1 MKHKYL
7 SLAVLSLFSGMTM
20 AATSVTLYGTAE
32 IAYRDDTRD
41 NSELRQ
47 DAAGE
52 SRVGF
57 KGQEDLGNGMAAFF
71 QLESRYNLDT
81 GVNTGT
87 NDNTGFF
94 DEKAFVGLSFANGAH
109 KVYFGK
115 APSPIDRLGNNVGH
129 LVNDFGVKSSM
140 GGWRNGAFYDYNAN
154 GLLVA
159 AAVTTK
165 GGAYS
170 PNTNATLDKN
180 GNVIALSEGA
190 KDSKSSYGISA
201 RYDAANWYLGAGW
214 QADNDRGAGIA
225 DFTAMTPTIDT
236 DTGSGVK
243 HEWLVVGGYKWN
255 PVFLGASYADA
266 RGYDDEKRRIIQ
278 AHIGGNL
285 TPNDQLFVNYANY
298 RTKDD
303 VSTYEK
309 VQKYGLGYVH
319 SLSKR
324 TSVFAGV
331 ARINDGLKDDDAD
344 YTDYDI
350 GLKHT
355 F

>member
-32 IAYRDDTRD
+32 IAYRDDTKD

-71 QLESRYNLDT
+71 QMESRYNLDT

-94 DEKAFVGLSFANGAH
+94 DEKSVVGLSFANGVH

-115 APSPIDRLGNNVGH
+115 SASPIDRIGNNVGH
-129 LVNDFGVKSSM
+129 LANDFGVKTSM

-154 GLLVA
+154 GLAIAV
-159 AAVTTK
+159 AVTTK
-165 GGAYS
+165 GGAHS
-170 PNTNATLDKN
+170 PNTTVLN
-180 GNVIALSEGA
+180 EGA

-201 RYDAANWYLGAGW
+201 RYDAANWYAGAGW
-214 QADNDRGAGIA
+214 QADNDKGAGYNTVA
-225 DFTAMTPTIDT
+225 TLTTPSKFVA
-236 DTGSGVK
+236 TGSGVK
-243 HEWLVVGGYKWN
+243 NEWLVVGGYKWN
-255 PVFLGASYADA
+255 PVFFGASYADA
-266 RGYDDEKRRIIQ
+266 NMYNDKKRRIIQ

-298 RTKDD
+298 RTKTKD
-303 VSTYEK
+303 VRSEK
-309 VQKYGLGYVH
+309 VQKYGLGYTH

-331 ARINDGLKDDDAD
+331 ARINDGLKDGDAD

>member
-32 IAYRDDTRD
+32 IAYRDDTKD

-81 GVNTGT
+81 GANSGSIP
-87 NDNTGFF
+87 NKKGLSSGFF
-94 DEKAFVGLSFANGAH
+94 DEKSVVGLSFANGAH
-109 KVYFGK
+109 KAYFGK
-115 APSPIDRLGNNVGH
+115 SASPIDRIGNNVGH
-129 LVNDFGVKSSM
+129 LANDFGVKSSM

-154 GLLVA
+154 GLAIA

-170 PNTNATLDKN
+170 PEFAVAEGSTSATTGK
-180 GNVIALSEGA
+180 EE
-190 KDSKSSYGISA
+190 KSAYGISL
-201 RYDAANWYLGAGW
+201 RYDAANWYAGAGW
-214 QADNDRGAGIA
+214 QADNDINQH
-225 DFTAMTPTIDT
+225 D
-236 DTGSGVK
+236 SKVK
-243 HEWLVVGGYKWN
+243 NEWLVVGGYKWN
-255 PVFLGASYADA
+255 PVFFGASYADA
-266 RGYDDEKRRIIQ
+266 NQYNDTKRRIIQ

-298 RTKDD
+298 RTKTKD
-303 VSTYEK
+303 VRSEK
-309 VQKYGLGYVH
+309 VQKYGLGYTH

-331 ARINDGLKDDDAD
+331 ARINDGLKDGDAD